1 MEERR
6 AGRGPRPVKRGA
18 LLLLLALTGCVYY
31 NGMYN
36 ANRFA
41 KRAQKAQA
49 QGRTF
54 EAQGFW
60 AQAEVRADTVIARHP
75 ESSWVDDAQLIRGE
89 AMVARSD
96 CAGAMPALEAASLSL
111 DSPKVAERAKV
122 LLSGCLIKAGNY
134 AAADR
139 VLRELMASA
148 DTAISRSARLEHAR
162 VLRINGEYQA
172 AVTTLEGLEG
182 PAVDGERTADYAN
195 LGDLARAV
203 PLIDAALAQ
212 GDSGMPWESI
222 IAGVARV
229 DPGLASRYTSA
240 AVTLTGLPTET
251 RDGLLL
257 ADGMRL
263 LASNPDSGLA
273 RLREAGSAKP
283 ITDASLTA
291 RLRIGEYFIGQ
302 ADTLSQLEEARAE
315 LTGLSTIGGPASIQ
329 ALRYL
334 RVLDQVRGYADSITP
349 EAKAGDLATFVLAEA
364 VRDSLPAPRIAA
376 ELFAT
381 VPAWWP
387 ASPYAPKALLALAAL
402 EPARAESI
410 FETLQS
416 DYPESPY
423 LLLIAGEVT
432 PAVLALEDSM
442 LAYANGGVKST
453 EQRRARPTTAP
464 NAPAGQRRQ
473 DDLK

>member
-1 MEERR
+1 VEERR
-6 AGRGPRPVKRGA
+6 AGRGPGPVKRGA
-18 LLLLLALTGCVYY
+18 LLLLFALTGCVYY

-41 KRAQKAQA
+41 RRAQKAQA

-75 ESSWVDDAQLIRGE
+75 GSSWVDDAQLIRGE
-89 AMVARSD
+89 AMVARND
-96 CAGAMPALEAASLSL
+96 CAGALPALEAASLSL
-111 DSPKVAERAKV
+111 DSPKVAERARV
-122 LLSGCLIKAGNY
+122 LLSGCLIEAGNY

-139 VLRELMASA
+139 VLRELMASS
-148 DTAISRSARLEHAR
+148 DTAISHPARLEHAR
-162 VLRINGEYQA
+162 VLRLNGEYQA

-182 PAVDGERTADYAN
+182 PAVDAERTADYAN
-195 LGDLARAV
+195 LGDLAQAV
-203 PLIDAALAQ
+203 PLIDSAFAR
-212 GDSGMPWESI
+212 GDSSLPWESI
-222 IAGVARV
+222 IAGVGRV

-240 AVTLTGLPTET
+240 AVALAGLPAET
-251 RDGLLL
+251 RDRLLL

-263 LASNPDSGLA
+263 LQTDPDSGLA
-273 RLREAGSAKP
+273 RLREAGAAKP
-283 ITDASLTA
+283 TTFASLTA

-302 ADTLSQLEEARAE
+302 ADTLSQLERARAE
-315 LTGLSTIGGPASIQ
+315 LTGVSEIGGPASIQ

-334 RVLDQVRGYADSITP
+334 RVLDEARTYADSITP
-349 EAKAGDLATFVLAEA
+349 DAKEGDLATFALAEA
-364 VRDSLPAPRIAA
+364 VRDSLSAPRIAA

-402 EPARAESI
+402 EPTRADSI
-410 FETLQS
+410 FQTIER

-423 LLLIAGEVT
+423 LQLVAGDVT
-432 PAVLALEDSM
+432 PAVLVLEDSM
-442 LAYANGGVKST
+442 LAYASSNARATG
-453 EQRRARPTTAP
+453 QRRGRPAAAP
-464 NAPAGQRRQ
+464 NAPAGQRPQ

>member
-1 MEERR
+1 M
-6 AGRGPRPVKRGA
+6 KRGA

-49 QGRTF
+49 AGRTF
-54 EAQGFW
+54 EAQGYW

-89 AMVARSD
+89 AMVARRD
-96 CAGAMPALEAASLSL
+96 CPAAVPALEAASLSM

-122 LLSGCLIKAGNY
+122 LLSGCLLEAGDY
-134 AAADR
+134 SAADR
-139 VLRELMASA
+139 VLLELMASS
-148 DTAISRSARLEHAR
+148 DTAISRPAQLEHAR
-162 VLRINGEYQA
+162 VLRLNGEYQA

-182 PAVDGERTADYAN
+182 PAVDAERTADYAN
-195 LGDLARAV
+195 LGNLAEAV
-203 PLIDAALAQ
+203 PLIDSALAQ
-212 GDSGMPWESI
+212 GDTALPWESI
-222 IAGVARV
+222 ITGVGRV
-229 DPGLASRYTSA
+229 DPGLASKYTSA
-240 AVTLTGLPTET
+240 AVALPGLPPES
-251 RDGLLL
+251 RDRLLL

-263 LASNPDSGLA
+263 LSSNPDSGLA
-273 RLREAGSAKP
+273 RLREAASARP
-283 ITDASLTA
+283 TTFSSLTA

-302 ADTLSQLEEARAE
+302 ADTLSQLEQARPE
-315 LTGLSTIGGPASIQ
+315 LTELSEIGGRPSIQ

-334 RVLDQVRGYADSITP
+334 RVLDQARAYADSISP
-349 EAKAGDLATFVLAEA
+349 DAKEGDLATFVLAEA

-387 ASPYAPKALLALAAL
+387 TSPYAPKALLALAAL
-402 EPARAESI
+402 EPTRAESI
-410 FETLQS
+410 FHTLECE
-416 DYPESPY
+416 YPESPY
-423 LLLIAGEVT
+423 LQLVAGEVT

-442 LAYANGGVKST
+442 QAYANSGERST
-453 EQRRARPTTAP
+453 GQRRARPTTAP
-464 NAPAGQRRQ
+464 NTPAGQLRE
-473 DDLK
+473 DDIK

>member
-1 MEERR
+1 M
-6 AGRGPRPVKRGA
+6 KRGA
-18 LLLLLALTGCVYY
+18 LLLLLLALTGCVYY

-75 ESSWVDDAQLIRGE
+75 ESNWVDDAQLIRGE

-96 CAGAMPALEAASLSL
+96 CASALPALEAASMSL
-111 DSPKVAERAKV
+111 DSPEVAERANV
-122 LLSGCLIKAGNY
+122 LLGGCLFEAGNY
-134 AAADR
+134 AGADR
-139 VLRELMASA
+139 AFVELMASS
-148 DTAISRSARLEHAR
+148 DTAISRPARLGHAR
-162 VLRINGEYQA
+162 VLRLNGKYQEA
-172 AVTTLEGLEG
+172 LTALEGMAG
-182 PAVDGERTADYAN
+182 PAVDAERTADYAN
-195 LGDLARAV
+195 LGDLAQAV
-203 PLIDAALAQ
+203 PLIDSALAR
-212 GDSGMPWESI
+212 GDSSLPWESI
-222 IAGVARV
+222 IAAVGRV
-229 DPGLASRYTSA
+229 DPGLASKYTSA
-240 AVTLTGLPTET
+240 AVALTGLPPET
-251 RDGLLL
+251 RDRLLL

-263 LASNPDSGLA
+263 LPTDPDSGLA
-273 RLREAGSAKP
+273 RLREAGSARQ
-283 ITDASLTA
+283 TTFAGLTA

-302 ADTLSQLEEARAE
+302 ADTLSQLERARAD
-315 LTGLSTIGGPASIQ
+315 LTGVSEIGGPASTQ

-334 RVLDQVRGYADSITP
+334 RVLDQARSYADSVTP
-349 EAKAGDLATFVLAEA
+349 DAKEGDLATFALAEA

-402 EPARAESI
+402 EPTRAESI
-410 FETLQS
+410 FHTIEC

-423 LLLIAGEVT
+423 LQLVAGEVT

-442 LAYANGGVKST
+442 MAYATSGARST
-453 EQRRARPTTAP
+453 GERRGRPAAAP
-464 NAPAGQRRQ
+464 NAPAGQRQQ